1 MADVQ
6 VSVSQAAL
14 ADLQKDP
21 DKLKVLKACADP
33 ETGFREFL
41 NYWWF
46 LDGESGKPRIL
57 GEHLWPGQEDYVAN
71 MATHPKIFAL
81 KARKLGFTTLST
93 AYDGWVLRFRKP
105 NERVHL
111 FSRRGDAANEIMRAV
126 KYGLDRL
133 PSWMQLPYS
142 VNKQDEIRLI
152 GGPDDERIAKAYPA
166 DEDTAVEATA
176 THAHIDEWAR
186 MRNPRRVWQAIEPSL
201 AGTAHIVT
209 TGMGPANYSAT
220 FWMMCLAG
228 DTDFLPFFV
237 DALQR
242 PDRNDAWLSG
252 KRKGVTEKE
261 SRQEYPMTW
270 KDSLYAGA
278 DLLFAGP
285 DLDWVGSN
293 GTGPQKAL
301 DGHKYVKAWD
311 IGRHNDATVCVV
323 WDETE
328 EPVNMVHFLRIKGRT
343 YPEIQAEIEHVHEL
357 YPGPTVIE
365 DNAAGEAVREN
376 LTLPHRQVEGHKT
389 TGTSKPRMIRKM
401 EAAVE
406 NHDVTWDAKAWPILH
421 SEFEAYQLPDDNV
434 VQDCV
439 MAACIGYD
447 FISSPQRRRRARVK
461 VFMH

>member
-1 MADVQ
+1 MSEVHI
-6 VSVSQAAL
+6 SVSAQAL
-14 ADLQKDP
+14 DELSRDKE
-21 DKLKVLKACADP
+21 KLKVLKACAHP

-57 GEHLWPGQEDYVAN
+57 GEALWEGQEGYVST
-71 MATHPKIFAL
+71 MGEHKKVYAL

-93 AYDGWVLRFRKP
+93 AFDAWVLRFRRP

-111 FSRRGDAANEIMRAV
+111 FSRRGDAANEILRAV
-126 KYGLDRL
+126 KYGLNRL
-133 PSWMQLPYS
+133 PAWMQLPYS
-142 VNKQDEIRLI
+142 MERTDEIRLV
-152 GGPDDERIAKAYPA
+152 GGPDDERVCKAYPA

-220 FWMMCLAG
+220 FWMMCLSG
-228 DTDFLPFFV
+228 DTDFHPFFV
-237 DALQR
+237 DALKR
-242 PDRNDAWLSG
+242 PDRNDAWLKG

-293 GTGPQKAL
+293 GSGPQGPIE
-301 DGHKYVKAWD
+301 GHKYVKAWD
-311 IGRHNDATVCVV
+311 IGRHNDATVCIVY
-323 WDETE
+323 DETAD
-328 EPVNMVHFLRIKGRT
+328 PVNIVHMRRLKGRT
-343 YPEIQAEIEHVHEL
+343 YPEIQAEIEDVHAM
-357 YPGPTVIE
+357 YKGPTVIE

-376 LTLPHRQVEGHKT
+376 LDIRPRELEGHKT

-401 EAAVE
+401 EAAIE
-406 NHDVTWDAKAWPILH
+406 NHDVTWNKNAWPILH
-421 SEFEAYQLPDDNV
+421 NEFEAYQLPDDNV

-439 MAACIGYD
+439 MAACIGLD
-447 FISSPQRRRRARVK
+447 FISSPNRRRRARTR
-461 VFMH
+461 VFQF